1 MGTKTQSKQTLVLLI
16 PVRRLNLARI
26 TDMQNRLHSL
36 AIQSD
41 QEIILDLRHVLWMD
55 CSAVGCLVAMN
66 RIAQANRSRLVL
78 TNLTENVQLLA
89 DTLNLSKIIDITKKK
104 NSNIHQISSNTQI
117 VK

>member
-36 AIQSD
+36 AIQPD

-55 CSAVGCLVAMN
+55 CSAVGCLISMN
-66 RIAQANRSRLVL
+66 QLALTNRSRLVL
-78 TNLTENVQLLA
+78 TNLTGNVQLLA
-89 DTLNLSKIIDITKKK
+89 DTLNLSEIINIVNTEKHP
-104 NSNIHQISSNTQI
+104 SNFKQCLNC
-117 VK
+117 